1 MNEVLHVWHKRHIE
15 IKQEQKLK
23 MLSIEKE
30 VCSSSKH
37 DINESK
43 HFSFLWKHF
52 ESHKWTIIKY
62 TSFIIKFENNLL
74 YCIKLRHLFDRRII
88 LFSFM
93 MQKVPFYFD
102 HAQYLMLL
110 MFSIPYGFNCDWLL
124 NLLCDS
130 MLNIRFWDN
139 ETIQN
144 RL

>member
-1 MNEVLHVWHKRHIE
+1 MKKRYVLRSNMIKMNTNTSVSYESIEGFSSLLNRHLSNILHVLMNMK
-15 IKQEQKLK
+15 
-23 MLSIEKE
+23 
-30 VCSSSKH
+30 
-37 DINESK
+37 
-43 HFSFLWKHF
+43 
-52 ESHKWTIIKY
+52 TI
-62 TSFIIKFENNLL
+62 
-74 YCIKLRHLFDRRII
+74 YCIESNWGIHLNGLLFF
-88 LFSFM
+88 FSFM

-144 RL
+144 RLLSVMAIL